1 MQEGALAR
9 IFVEIRKV
17 GGKLESMRMNPDT
30 LRSLHLE
37 ALFLGQAEHLKE
49 IIKHPLIFKKL
60 MLEEMVSSCRL
71 LSNVFNSYI
80 VLGVHSKIKSY
91 EAKLK
96 SYDIFQ

>member
-1 MQEGALAR
+1 MQEEALGR

-17 GGKLESMRMNPDT
+17 GGKSESMRMNPDT

-60 MLEEMVSSCRL
+60 MLEEMVSSYRL
-71 LSNVFNSYI
+71 LSNVSNLYMI
-80 VLGVHSKIKSY
+80 LGVHSFKN
-91 EAKLK
+91 
-96 SYDIFQ
+96 

>member
-1 MQEGALAR
+1 MQEEALCR

-49 IIKHPLIFKKL
+49 TIKHPQIFKKL
-60 MLEEMVSSCRL
+60 MLEEMVSSYRS
-71 LSNVFNSYI
+71 LSNVSNLHMI
-80 VLGVHSKIKSY
+80 LGVHSFLQ
-91 EAKLK
+91 KLSPMK
-96 SYDIFQ
+96 RS